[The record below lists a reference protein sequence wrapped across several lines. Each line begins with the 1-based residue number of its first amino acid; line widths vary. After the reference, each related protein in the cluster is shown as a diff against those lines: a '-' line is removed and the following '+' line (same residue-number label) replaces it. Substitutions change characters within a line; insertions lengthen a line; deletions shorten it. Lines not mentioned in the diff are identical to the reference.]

1 MSKWD
6 IFHSGQSLLLVDCFL
21 IIHTLFQNVYMATE
35 DVEEPEFQYVP
46 DTPHISPLVPGTQAL
61 SQSMLL
67 LEESLESGAI
77 TGQFEQLHRKNP
89 SLAMDVCHTS
99 DNQNKNRYRDISP
112 YDNTRVILTQCPSG
126 DYINA
131 NHVVMTIPGSGI
143 INRYVQ
149 LCFHLLQ
156 IFRLFLQLPF
166 LRTPLRQWEYHI
178 PWGLIF
184 VSF

>member
-1 MSKWD
+1 MSVQINFKHEYLL
-6 IFHSGQSLLLVDCFL
+6 IVTSMMALKLFLSNYTYHNMNSLL
-21 IIHTLFQNVYMATE
+21 QNVYMATE

-149 LCFHLLQ
+149 FCFHLLK
-156 IFRLFLQLPF
+156 IFTTFLA
-166 LRTPLRQWEYHI
+166 I
-178 PWGLIF
+178 ANI
-184 VSF
+184 S